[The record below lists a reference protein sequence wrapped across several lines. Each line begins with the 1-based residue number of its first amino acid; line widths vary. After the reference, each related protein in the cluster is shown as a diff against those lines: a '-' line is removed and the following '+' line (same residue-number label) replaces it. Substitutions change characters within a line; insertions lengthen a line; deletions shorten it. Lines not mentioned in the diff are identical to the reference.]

1 MTEIL
6 KQFYTPEE
14 PQLSP
19 EQMAMIEQQQMAQAM
34 PQQTPSIQ
42 EAFGLV

>member
-42 EAFGLV
+42 TFGLV